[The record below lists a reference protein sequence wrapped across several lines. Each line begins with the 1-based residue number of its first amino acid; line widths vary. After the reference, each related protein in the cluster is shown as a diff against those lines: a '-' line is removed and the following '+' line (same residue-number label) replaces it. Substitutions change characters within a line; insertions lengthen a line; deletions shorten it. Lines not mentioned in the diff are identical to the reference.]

1 MKNVLFLLGF
11 GSMTL
16 FTGPLHA
23 ASSTAQSTTPS
34 AAKQS
39 NVLTSQELQFSNQ
52 LSSYHR
58 EVFIT
63 VFTPQMRQETITMI
77 EDHEGEMDDEMP
89 MSADM
94 CVEQTLMNH
103 RNPPTAPTTSS

>member
-1 MKNVLFLLGF
+1 MKNFLFLAGF
-11 GSMTL
+11 GLMSL

-23 ASSTAQSTTPS
+23 ASNTSKSTTPS

-52 LSSYHR
+52 LSPYHR
-58 EVFIT
+58 EVFMT
-63 VFTPQMRQETITMI
+63 VFTSQMRQETIAMM
-77 EDHEGEMDDEMP
+77 EDHEDDMDDEMP

-94 CVEQTLMNH
+94 CVEQTLMNY
-103 RNPPTAPTTSS
+103 RNPPTAPIKSS